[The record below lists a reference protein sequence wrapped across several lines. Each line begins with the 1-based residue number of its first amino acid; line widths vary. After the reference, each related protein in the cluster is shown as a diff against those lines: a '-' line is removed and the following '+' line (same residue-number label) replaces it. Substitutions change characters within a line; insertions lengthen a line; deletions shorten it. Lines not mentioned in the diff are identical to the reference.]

1 MLIRPNCCEECRGS
15 VPHRRGQDPLSSH
28 LRTLGLIEWSLG
40 SFITAAGDRG
50 GGRTDSPWRWQ
61 SRPSDTKDDF
71 SPHRAC
77 RDQPWL
83 ESNWPWNECLPP
95 PPPSLV
101 QRRLAALWLLQ
112 PDRCGQRQQ
121 AAIQGPFLL
130 WTQLV
135 FDIST
140 VEGDRHAF
148 FSWIEIRKIVHPKAT
163 CLKV

>member
-15 VPHRRGQDPLSSH
+15 VPHRRGQDPLSPH

-40 SFITAAGDRG
+40 SFITLAGDRG

-95 PPPSLV
+95 PPPKSCPEEISSSLTPPAWQMWSMTTGSHSGTV
-101 QRRLAALWLLQ
+101 SPLDTACVWYFNSWGRQTRLF
-112 PDRCGQRQQ
+112 
-121 AAIQGPFLL
+121 FLD
-130 WTQLV
+130 WN
-135 FDIST
+135 
-140 VEGDRHAF
+140 
-148 FSWIEIRKIVHPKAT
+148 P
-163 CLKV
+163 